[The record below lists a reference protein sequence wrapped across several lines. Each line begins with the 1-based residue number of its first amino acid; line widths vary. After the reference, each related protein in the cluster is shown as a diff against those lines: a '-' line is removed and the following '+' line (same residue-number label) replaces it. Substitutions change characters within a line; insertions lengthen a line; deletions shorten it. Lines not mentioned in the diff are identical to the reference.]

1 MYIHVHACI
10 WESKWELNL
19 EHSWLHAQPSNSP
32 QMFCF
37 SLVDVSIKYDN
48 YCNKQILNAYNF
60 YNSFLGIV
68 FVRMVSEYHSFLP
81 FSNLILL
88 LCWFQ
93 MDVWSYGLVVLE
105 LAIGNRPDRS
115 QLSQQIQQITYPKLK
130 ELVTACTE
138 IKPDKRPSMQ
148 KVVTVLK
155 EKFI

>member
-1 MYIHVHACI
+1 M
-10 WESKWELNL
+10 
-19 EHSWLHAQPSNSP
+19 
-32 QMFCF
+32 
-37 SLVDVSIKYDN
+37 
-48 YCNKQILNAYNF
+48 
-60 YNSFLGIV
+60 
-68 FVRMVSEYHSFLP
+68 
-81 FSNLILL
+81 
-88 LCWFQ
+88 
-93 MDVWSYGLVVLE
+93 VLE